1 MNDGGIV
8 CNTPNVLQKNRNFY
22 GFPKFNFII
31 HMYIIFAK
39 VFYNFAF
46 IRINIIDLAV
56 FNSTFAKIDL
66 FQVIVY
72 VRQIVEYKQRIAKF

>member
-1 MNDGGIV
+1 
-8 CNTPNVLQKNRNFY
+8 
-22 GFPKFNFII
+22 
-31 HMYIIFAK
+31 MYIIFAK
-39 VFYNFAF
+39 VFYYFAF
-46 IRINIIDLAV
+46 FRINIIDLAV